1 MKKAEAGKGDLFTG
15 KAKQLNEVAEDAN
28 WRIAV
33 NTELKSADQWN
44 EDWGFL
50 VAHQN
55 GGKLF
60 SLIFT
65 CRVCVSQFMN
75 CRYRSSVDKGTD
87 EGWSDKKAWGT
98 GAELKGQVNEQDQW
112 RVRSRSHTRDVL
124 DGSPQQD

>member
-55 GGKLF
+55 GGKSPSSFLP
-60 SLIFT
+60 
-65 CRVCVSQFMN
+65 FM
-75 CRYRSSVDKGTD
+75 V
-87 EGWSDKKAWGT
+87 
-98 GAELKGQVNEQDQW
+98 
-112 RVRSRSHTRDVL
+112 
-124 DGSPQQD
+124 P

>member
-55 GGKLF
+55 GGKSPL
-60 SLIFT
+60 SHRSM
-65 CRVCVSQFMN
+65 CPN
-75 CRYRSSVDKGTD
+75 NYRYRSP
-87 EGWSDKKAWGT
+87 
-98 GAELKGQVNEQDQW
+98 VNEGTNQ
-112 RVRSRSHTRDVL
+112 
-124 DGSPQQD
+124 G

>member
-55 GGKLF
+55 GGKPTTL
-60 SLIFT
+60 SHLRI
-65 CRVCVSQFMN
+65 CSN
-75 CRYRSSVDKGTD
+75 NYRYRSPVNQGTNQ
-87 EGWSDKKAWGT
+87 G
-98 GAELKGQVNEQDQW
+98 
-112 RVRSRSHTRDVL
+112 
-124 DGSPQQD
+124 

>member
-55 GGKLF
+55 GGKYTTPPLYF
-60 SLIFT
+60 PSSL
-65 CRVCVSQFMN
+65 CPN
-75 CRYRSSVDKGTD
+75 NYRYRSLVNKGTYQ
-87 EGWSDKKAWGT
+87 G
-98 GAELKGQVNEQDQW
+98 
-112 RVRSRSHTRDVL
+112 
-124 DGSPQQD
+124 

>member
-55 GGKLF
+55 GGKPTTL
-60 SLIFT
+60 SHLSM
-65 CRVCVSQFMN
+65 CPN
-75 CRYRSSVDKGTD
+75 NYRYRSPVNQGTNQ
-87 EGWSDKKAWGT
+87 G
-98 GAELKGQVNEQDQW
+98 
-112 RVRSRSHTRDVL
+112 
-124 DGSPQQD
+124 

>member
-55 GGKLF
+55 GGNFKF
-60 SLIFT
+60 KHNFQYFFA
-65 CRVCVSQFMN
+65 CF
-75 CRYRSSVDKGTD
+75 
-87 EGWSDKKAWGT
+87 
-98 GAELKGQVNEQDQW
+98 
-112 RVRSRSHTRDVL
+112 
-124 DGSPQQD
+124 

>member
-55 GGKLF
+55 GGKCNIINILSTS
-60 SLIFT
+60 SL
-65 CRVCVSQFMN
+65 CPN
-75 CRYRSSVDKGTD
+75 NYRYRSLVNKGTNQ
-87 EGWSDKKAWGT
+87 G
-98 GAELKGQVNEQDQW
+98 
-112 RVRSRSHTRDVL
+112 
-124 DGSPQQD
+124 

>member
-55 GGKLF
+55 GGKCTTRILYSPS
-60 SLIFT
+60 SL
-65 CRVCVSQFMN
+65 CPN
-75 CRYRSSVDKGTD
+75 NYRYRSLVNKGTNQ
-87 EGWSDKKAWGT
+87 G
-98 GAELKGQVNEQDQW
+98 
-112 RVRSRSHTRDVL
+112 
-124 DGSPQQD
+124 

>member
-55 GGKLF
+55 GGKSITNLF
-60 SLIFT
+60 SPSSL
-65 CRVCVSQFMN
+65 CPYN
-75 CRYRSSVDKGTD
+75 YRYRSLVIEGTNQ
-87 EGWSDKKAWGT
+87 G
-98 GAELKGQVNEQDQW
+98 
-112 RVRSRSHTRDVL
+112 
-124 DGSPQQD
+124 

>member
-33 NTELKSADQWN
+33 NTELKSADQWS

-55 GGKLF
+55 GGKQF
-60 SLIFT
+60 SFT
-65 CRVCVSQFMN
+65 LSLYRVSHIKN
-75 CRYRSSVDKGTD
+75 YRYRSSDDKGTYQGRRD
-87 EGWSDKKAWGT
+87 QKARGGGT
-98 GAELKGQVNEQDQW
+98 EVKGQVNEQDQ
-112 RVRSRSHTRDVL
+112 
-124 DGSPQQD
+124 

>member
-33 NTELKSADQWN
+33 NTELKSAEQWN

-55 GGKLF
+55 GGKTIHF
-60 SLIFT
+60 YPSL
-65 CRVCVSQFMN
+65 SPN
-75 CRYRSSVDKGTD
+75 NYRYRSFVHQGTNQ
-87 EGWSDKKAWGT
+87 G
-98 GAELKGQVNEQDQW
+98 
-112 RVRSRSHTRDVL
+112 
-124 DGSPQQD
+124 